1 MRRTLTMDLMELEG
15 LVQQNV
21 LLKSKIDELTAIQ
34 SGVKKSLKGIIEEA
48 GVVDD
53 RGHIVI
59 ELPHEVDGIT
69 KVMQQRR
76 VSKSL
81 DEDVAEALLSKKGI
95 AERCIKMVPVLDEDE
110 IMKAYYEGVI
120 SEEDIDTMFPS
131 KVSYALVM
139 TKG

>member
-1 MRRTLTMDLMELEG
+1 MDLMELEG